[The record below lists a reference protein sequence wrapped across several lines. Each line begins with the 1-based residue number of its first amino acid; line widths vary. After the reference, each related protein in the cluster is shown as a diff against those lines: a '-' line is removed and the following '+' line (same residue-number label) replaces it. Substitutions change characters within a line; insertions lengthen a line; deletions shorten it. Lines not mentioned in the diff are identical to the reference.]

1 MLFHQGCL
9 FLERLFLFFSHFY
22 LAGISFVDTFSI
34 YNVIHSI
41 QSIIESRTETDEILN
56 SLVSSRKSRR
66 LEKNRG
72 KRSEAFDFLHLSNY
86 FIFFLLYLINITMH
100 EAQVEKIVRK
110 AVQRERKLWLSLFA
124 FAFIFSLYY
133 RPMHVVD
140 ANNAP
145 QTTVDGLPVSRRM
158 LQATAVAQAGK
169 NIVAAEPASEISQ
182 LALATSPS
190 PEQEQEDISSLLDAL
205 NSTPSPEAEFP
216 QITLVP
222 SLETLAPAEE
232 AFLPPPK
239 NFSSEPAI
247 QCMCPP
253 GPKVSSSLLL
263 LLV

>member
-1 MLFHQGCL
+1 
-9 FLERLFLFFSHFY
+9 
-22 LAGISFVDTFSI
+22 
-34 YNVIHSI
+34 
-41 QSIIESRTETDEILN
+41 
-56 SLVSSRKSRR
+56 
-66 LEKNRG
+66 
-72 KRSEAFDFLHLSNY
+72 
-86 FIFFLLYLINITMH
+86 MH

-140 ANNAP
+140 ANSAL

-169 NIVAAEPASEISQ
+169 NIVATEPASEISQ
-182 LALATSPS
+182 LATSPS
-190 PEQEQEDISSLLDAL
+190 PEQEQEDLSSLLDAL
-205 NSTPSPEAEFP
+205 NSAPSPETDFS
-216 QITLVP
+216 QITSVP

-239 NFSSEPAI
+239 NFSSETAI
-247 QCMCPP
+247 QECTCPP

-263 LLV
+263 LLLV